1 MVWGGGGL
9 LGGGGVMPMSLKY
22 LFADPDTTTHLQVT
36 GLTGLTGLT
45 GVKMGKYDTIDHW
58 INRDLIALLR
68 I

>member
-1 MVWGGGGL
+1 
-9 LGGGGVMPMSLKY
+9 MSLKY